1 MSESKEYVRTFNI
14 FNTLS
19 DGIYIS
25 DASGKTL
32 WLNDASERIIGRK
45 REELIGRNVR
55 ELENEKVFYPSVT
68 RLTLEK
74 QRTVST
80 VQTSKNGQKH
90 LVTGNLLKSPN
101 GDIELV
107 VVHSRDITEAVRT
120 SLQLEE
126 TEALLRKYSQE
137 LRKMKMLV
145 KSSEP
150 SSDLVGKSKR
160 FRELL
165 DLCERVASVDTTVL
179 LTGET
184 GVGKSTVAQFI
195 HQLSHRN
202 KQPFVEINC
211 STIPETL
218 LESELFGY
226 EKGTFT
232 GASRTGKTGLVETA
246 EKGTLFLD
254 EIGELPLSIQP
265 KLLKLL
271 QDKTYLPLGSTKPK
285 TADIRIIAAT
295 NQNLEKLVREN
306 RFRTDLFYRLNVL
319 PIHIPPLR
327 ERKDDIVHLAQSFL
341 NKFNSIY
348 GSNKTFSPQAYDVLQ
363 NYDWPGNIRELEN
376 LVERVI
382 ITSPQQE
389 ISANDLPDS
398 LKKASPLAWIKQDA
412 HGCETLP
419 QLLESIEKEWIQRAL
434 RKHGSTRKA
443 AKALGMTQSA
453 IMRRMKK
460 YGLNR

>member
-25 DASGKTL
+25 DAGGKTL

-306 RFRTDLFYRLNVL
+306 RFRADLYYRLNVL

-341 NKFNSIY
+341 NKFNDIY
-348 GSNKTFSPQAYDVLQ
+348 GSRKTFSPQAYDILQ

-398 LKKASPLAWIKQDA
+398 LKKASPLAWIQQDA
-412 HGCETLP
+412 HGCKTLP
-419 QLLESIEKEWIQRAL
+419 QLLESIEKEWIHRAL
-434 RKHGSTRKA
+434 QKHGSTRKA

-453 IMRRMKK
+453 IMRRIKK